1 AGCVPKLTEEQFLL
15 EYPAKEEVIRS
26 LDKEALGVPLDSR
39 IDAHRI
45 QKVVAAGAD
54 LEKYL
59 DLLADD
65 VHRGLAFKDDDTG
78 KVDENL
84 RLFLRCQ
91 LNCEDKIEISGF
103 VYVRNQEPGTFFER
117 LTRSGSPPLPTGLL
131 SLAPATSP
139 QSPSKMRESDGTIV
153 EEVGGATQEGA
164 ALKSDAL
171 EGFGLRVSDQRIP
184 NFKGEVY
191 IPSDWGYRSAA
202 HQYATS
208 SYPAAD
214 VTPFMVAYPRD
225 EADIQAAITF
235 AKNNN

>member
-1 AGCVPKLTEEQFLL
+1 AALIKALFLNTKVPKRSDLALDAYTAKHLVPVIRITGAGKGEDDKAVVAALVKNAIAGCVPKLTEEQFLL

-91 LNCEDKIEISGF
+91 LNCEDKIEISG
-103 VYVRNQEPGTFFER
+103 
-117 LTRSGSPPLPTGLL
+117 
-131 SLAPATSP
+131 
-139 QSPSKMRESDGTIV
+139 
-153 EEVGGATQEGA
+153 
-164 ALKSDAL
+164 
-171 EGFGLRVSDQRIP
+171 
-184 NFKGEVY
+184 
-191 IPSDWGYRSAA
+191 
-202 HQYATS
+202 
-208 SYPAAD
+208 
-214 VTPFMVAYPRD
+214 
-225 EADIQAAITF
+225 
-235 AKNNN
+235 